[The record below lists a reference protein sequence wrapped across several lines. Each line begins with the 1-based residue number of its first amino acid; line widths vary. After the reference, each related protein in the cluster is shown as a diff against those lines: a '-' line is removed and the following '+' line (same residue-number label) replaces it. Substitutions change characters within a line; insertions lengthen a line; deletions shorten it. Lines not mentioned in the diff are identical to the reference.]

1 MEKFSIYRIDNNGA
15 DKTCILSGEFKDNL
29 SIYEHIVVANKMQ
42 NYTEDC
48 YTAEIDKELIKP
60 EKNYY
65 YVFNADNEVMIQP
78 MDIKDGKP
86 VIEDKNPTATYNEKE
101 VEEILSKFHKSNIV
115 VTVEDG
121 KAESWIEQERRL
133 IETKK
138 WHESEKTD
146 KSLQEH
152 LGLTDEEYD
161 KFLGCTASFKTSKE
175 NFGDKKEA
183 SNTIRNIANI
193 ISAYDNLINFNVID
207 DFSREIISTLR
218 QKNEDYGNS
227 FLKNIE
233 RFGDVGMLIPMFNKL
248 DRLESLTKKDYANF
262 ESVSDSI
269 RDLIGYALMSL
280 YYVDIIRVNKNKLKG
295 EENGT
300 LE

>member
-121 KAESWIEQERRL
+121 KTESWIKQERRL

-175 NFGDKKEA
+175 NFGDKKET
-183 SNTIRNIANI
+183 SKEFNDL
-193 ISAYDNLINFNVID
+193 SFNVMSDICD
-207 DFSREIISTLR
+207 EIISTLKK
-218 QKNEDYGNS
+218 KNDDYGNS
-227 FLKNIE
+227 YIKNIE
-233 RFGDVGMLIPMFNKL
+233 RFGKQAMLIPMFNKL
-248 DRLESLTKKDYANF
+248 DRLESLSKKENQNF
-262 ESVSDSI
+262 ESFEDSL
-269 RDLIGYALMSL
+269 RDLMGYCLMATQHL
-280 YYVDIIRVNKNKLKG
+280 IKTRGK
-295 EENGT
+295 
-300 LE
+300 